1 MVTIL
6 PELARSHR
14 QGLRSEHTYPYLF
27 WAECQE
33 EHDHSKA
40 RLSHGYLKPRCERSN
55 LYKNTNDHH
64 APRTFL
70 AEHETGTL
78 NSVRAG
84 GIDLPFELLDII
96 FGKAASPIFLSS

>member
-1 MVTIL
+1 MTIL

-14 QGLRSEHTYPYLF
+14 QGLRSDHAYPYLF
-27 WAECQE
+27 WAECLE
-33 EHDHSKA
+33 ELDHSKA

-55 LYKNTNDHH
+55 LYENTIDRH

-84 GIDLPFELLDII
+84 VIDLPFELLDIV
-96 FGKAASPIFLSS
+96 FGQIVSPSFLFS